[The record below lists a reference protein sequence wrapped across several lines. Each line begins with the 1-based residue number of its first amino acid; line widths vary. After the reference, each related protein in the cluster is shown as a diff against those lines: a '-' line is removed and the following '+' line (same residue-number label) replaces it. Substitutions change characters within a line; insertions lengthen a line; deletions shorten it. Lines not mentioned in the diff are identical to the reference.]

1 MTPNGWWYPSASQQI
16 YAYQK
21 AWIFAGGGGGGGGGG
36 VVFVLF
42 CFVFWIDEELVHYV
56 N

>member
-1 MTPNGWWYPSASQQI
+1 MTTNGWWYPSALQPI

-21 AWIFAGGGGGGGGGG
+21 AWIFAGGGGAGGG
-36 VVFVLF
+36 VVLF
-42 CFVFWIDEELVHYV
+42 CFVFFFFWIDEELVLYV